1 MRIIGTPTEVARV
14 LSEEWTPLGQVTS
27 KSMFGGVGLFCD
39 GTMFTIIDKQGLVYL
54 RSDETTD
61 AIFEAAG
68 SRKHGM
74 PYWLVP
80 TNVLSDPVELLS
92 WARRAVGVANANKK

>member
-1 MRIIGTPTEVARV
+1 MRIAGAPAEVAEV
-14 LSEEWTPLGQVTS
+14 LIEEWTPLGQVTS

-39 GTMFTIIDKQGLVYL
+39 GVMFTIIDKQGTVYL

-80 TNVLSDPVELLS
+80 ASVMGDHAELLS
-92 WARRAVGVANANKK
+92 WARRAVRVANANKK